1 MSAWIRARTEM
12 KVLSDLWKID
22 VAEFIRELRA
32 MIVAL
37 AGGVGAAKF
46 LRGLVE
52 AMPPEELTI
61 ISNTG
66 DDIELF
72 GLHIS
77 PDIDIV
83 AYTLSGLVDE
93 ARGWGL
99 QDDTFHGLTMLQR
112 YGEANWFNLGDRDL
126 ATHILRTQK
135 MRQGHGLTAITAELC
150 AALGIASRILP
161 MCDEPVPSL
170 VRTPAGLFHF
180 QEYLVQ
186 RGGEEEVLEIIY
198 QGVEHATPAPGLLES
213 LAAAEAI
220 LICPSNPMISVGT
233 ILAVPGVRQAVH
245 QSPAPVVAISPIIQ
259 GATLKGPADKMLRGL
274 GFEVSAY
281 GTAQYYGDLLDG
293 FIIDTLDA
301 ALQPRIEE
309 LGIRVEVTNTIMR
322 TIADKVALARTTLTL
337 ARTCRRDVC
346 GHPGKRI

>member
-1 MSAWIRARTEM
+1 
-12 KVLSDLWKID
+12 
-22 VAEFIRELRA
+22 

-52 AMPPEELTI
+52 VISPEDLII

-66 DDIELF
+66 DDITLF

-93 ARGWGL
+93 ERGWGL
-99 QDDTFHGLTMLQR
+99 QGDTFQGLAMMQR
-112 YGEANWFNLGDRDL
+112 YGEATWFNLGDRDL
-126 ATHILRTQK
+126 ATHILRTQ
-135 MRQGHGLTAITAELC
+135 RLRAGSSLTQATAELC
-150 AALGIASRILP
+150 RSLDVGARILP
-161 MCDEPVPSL
+161 MCDQPVPSM

-186 RGGEEEVLEIIY
+186 RGGQEAVLEVIY
-198 QGVEHATPAPGLLES
+198 QDVADATPAPGVREA
-213 LAAAEAI
+213 LAQAEAI
-220 LICPSNPMISVGT
+220 LFCPSNPVISLGT
-233 ILAVPGVRQAVH
+233 ILAVPGMRQALR
-245 QSPAPVVAISPIIQ
+245 QSPAPVVAISPLIQ

-274 GFEVSAY
+274 GLEVSAY
-281 GTAQYYGDLLDG
+281 GVAQFYGDLLDA

-301 ALQPRIEE
+301 ALQPRLSA
-309 LGIRVEVTNTIMR
+309 LGLRVEVTNTIMR
-322 TIADKVALARTTLTL
+322 TLEDKVALARTSVALS
-337 ARTCRRDVC
+337 RTCSHDICCDSRQRV
-346 GHPGKRI
+346 

>member
-1 MSAWIRARTEM
+1 MAATM
-12 KVLSDLWKID
+12 L
-22 VAEFIRELRA
+22 
-32 MIVAL
+32 VAL

-52 AMPPEELTI
+52 VIPPTALTI

-99 QDDTFHGLTMLQR
+99 QGDTFHSLAMLQH
-112 YGEANWFNLGDRDL
+112 YGAATWFNLGDRDL
-126 ATHILRTQK
+126 ATHILRTQ
-135 MRQGHGLTAITAELC
+135 RLRAGSSLTEVT
-150 AALGIASRILP
+150 AALGQALGLQVRILP
-161 MCDEPVPSL
+161 MCDQPVPSL

-186 RGGEEEVLEIIY
+186 RGGQEEVLEVVY
-198 QGVEHATPAPGLLES
+198 QDVAQARPAAGVLE
-213 LAAAEAI
+213 AIAQAEAI
-220 LICPSNPMISVGT
+220 LICPSNPIISIGP
-233 ILAVPGVRQAVH
+233 ILAVPGIRQAI
-245 QSPAPVVAISPIIQ
+245 QEQTAPVVAVSPIIQ

-281 GTAQYYGDLLDG
+281 GVAQYYGGLLSALV
-293 FIIDTLDA
+293 IDTLDA
-301 ALQPRIEE
+301 ALQPRFPS
-309 LGIRVEVTNTIMR
+309 LGLRVEVTNTIMH
-322 TIADKVALARTTLTL
+322 TLADKQALARTTLTL
-337 ARTCRRDVC
+337 ARTCARDLC
-346 GHPGKRI
+346 GDSGKRF